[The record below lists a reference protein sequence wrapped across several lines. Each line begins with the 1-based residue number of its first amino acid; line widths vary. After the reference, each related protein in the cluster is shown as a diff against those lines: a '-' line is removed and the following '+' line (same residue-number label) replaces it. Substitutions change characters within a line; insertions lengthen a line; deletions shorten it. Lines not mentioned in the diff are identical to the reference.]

1 MEESAKWKAG
11 HSREH
16 VEPELQPA
24 ASWTEIGAACGVSRQ
39 RAQAIYK
46 TALAKLLRGLNRHD
60 ISPETIRELLSRE
73 PPRPMEPDATSTRVH
88 WMD

>member
-1 MEESAKWKAG
+1 METKTKWKAG
-11 HSREH
+11 HSREF
-16 VEPELQPA
+16 VELEPA

-60 ISPETIRELLSRE
+60 INAETLAELLAKE
-73 PPRPMEPDATSTRVH
+73 PEVTKEPDATSTRVN
-88 WMD
+88 WVR